1 MLIELVTS
9 SSELQCTCTHRLVKL
24 DVCSTAAV
32 AVQDV
37 FDRVKLKLKAEA
49 LGQSVD
55 ELIEEAA
62 KNAKHEI
69 WECIEGLWLRQDV
82 EETKVWEVKERV
94 RGPPRAAVDKVLQW
108 LQDSGTASVSDKGVI
123 EKPQR

>member
-1 MLIELVTS
+1 MHLLIEPVTS
-9 SSELQCTCTHRLVKL
+9 SSELRCTCTHRLVKL

-62 KNAKHEI
+62 KNAKQEI
-69 WECIEGLWLRQDV
+69 WKCIEGLWLR
-82 EETKVWEVKERV
+82 
-94 RGPPRAAVDKVLQW
+94 
-108 LQDSGTASVSDKGVI
+108 
-123 EKPQR
+123 